1 MLATEY
7 LNVLN
12 RVYKPFFNAMIGVNQ
27 SGKHDI
33 NQFFVKTAFFFE
45 GKRIRWQGVLSWKA
59 EFIFKQVVLF
69 KGK

>member
-1 MLATEY
+1 
-7 LNVLN
+7 
-12 RVYKPFFNAMIGVNQ
+12 MIGVNQ

-45 GKRIRWQGVLSWKA
+45 GKRRRWQGVLSWKA